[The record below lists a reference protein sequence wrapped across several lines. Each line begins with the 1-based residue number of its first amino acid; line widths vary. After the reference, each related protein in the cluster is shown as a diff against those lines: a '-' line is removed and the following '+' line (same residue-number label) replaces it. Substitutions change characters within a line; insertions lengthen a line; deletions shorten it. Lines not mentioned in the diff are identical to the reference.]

1 MNTTIL
7 LIRHGETEWNLNG
20 RWQGQSDIP
29 LNETGFGQARK
40 LAKRLG
46 SLQIKA
52 IYTSDLLRA
61 SQTASILGSELGLEP
76 IKDLRWRERNGGQYE
91 GQTAKE
97 LEEVT
102 GDFRSK
108 MQDKSWA
115 PPGGETNIELAHR
128 AMDAFDNV
136 AKVHRG
142 EKVAVVSHGGTIV
155 TLISS
160 ILGLP
165 AGERARLWVSRNT
178 GFSVVEIGKRGP
190 FLARLNDEKH
200 LDPKV

>member
-29 LNETGFGQARK
+29 LNETGFEQARK
-40 LAKRLG
+40 LAKRLA
-46 SLQIKA
+46 SLQIRA

-165 AGERARLWVSRNT
+165 VGERARLWVSRNT

-200 LDPKV
+200 LGPKA